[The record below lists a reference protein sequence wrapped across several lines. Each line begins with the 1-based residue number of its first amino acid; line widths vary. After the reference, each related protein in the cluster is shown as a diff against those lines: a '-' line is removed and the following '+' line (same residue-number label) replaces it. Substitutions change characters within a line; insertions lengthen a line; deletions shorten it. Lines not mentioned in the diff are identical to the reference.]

1 MSAASLKAN
10 EPSMEEILASIRRI
24 IADDS
29 GTPPPPP
36 DEAPELVTPEAVE
49 DLDVLDLAT
58 VPEAAAPLIKPV
70 DLEPLPQSVEMDE
83 DVEFRLVEEPLIQPQ
98 SPPPPQPPRPAAIR
112 EVPLPAAL
120 DVEVEEALL
129 SPEIGASVSSAF
141 HALATTLVPQ
151 NGRTL
156 EDIVKDMMRP
166 MLKSW
171 LDAHLPQLVERL
183 VKAEIERVTR
193 GQR

>member
-36 DEAPELVTPEAVE
+36 EEPGSAPAPEPVE

-83 DVEFRLVEEPLIQPQ
+83 DVEFRLVETPLVQPKA
-98 SPPPPQPPRPAAIR
+98 PPRPAPAPEPR
-112 EVPLPAAL
+112 PAAAAP
-120 DVEVEEALL
+120 EPEPEESLL

-141 HALATTLVPQ
+141 QALATTLVPQ
-151 NGRTL
+151 NGRTI
-156 EDIVKDMMRP
+156 EDLLKDMMRP

-193 GQR
+193 GPR